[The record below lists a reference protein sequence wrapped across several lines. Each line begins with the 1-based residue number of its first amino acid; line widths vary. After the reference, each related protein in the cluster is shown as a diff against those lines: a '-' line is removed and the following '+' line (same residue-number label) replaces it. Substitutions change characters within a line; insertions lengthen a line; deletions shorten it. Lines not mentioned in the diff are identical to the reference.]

1 VTNTIS
7 RKGEDCFI
15 ANRISAHATN
25 QLNSFAVLNKPTGNA
40 YSEAARE
47 VSTSRVT
54 LCGWAPN
61 DHDHA
66 LAAH

>member
-1 VTNTIS
+1 M
-7 RKGEDCFI
+7 
-15 ANRISAHATN
+15 
-25 QLNSFAVLNKPTGNA
+25 LNKPTGNA
-40 YSEAARE
+40 YGEAARE